1 MEDNNDVREA
11 LARILDGRGYRVVQ
25 TRDGQE
31 AWEYLERG
39 GRASV
44 IVLDLVLPRMDG
56 RLFRVKQLEHDELAR
71 IPVIVFTATAHGL
84 PDVVA
89 VVRKTDPESLLDIID
104 RAASV
109 PALEDH

>member
-1 MEDNNDVREA
+1 MRC
-11 LARILDGRGYRVVQ
+11 ARRSPASSMAVAIASHRPAMGKKPG
-25 TRDGQE
+25 
-31 AWEYLERG
+31 EYLERG